1 MHAVHYHRAKFKQV
15 PCINQES
22 RHYQTTHSFQKKGD
36 SQSIMALHLTS
47 NDFQRQEDNDGQP
60 VKHVVHSG
68 PRKSSPEVADIRD
81 LTNRDQRVCDRCSNV
96 STHNDRNGSLDVQNW
111 KKGPAGMM
119 LYHKGGT
126 CMLADVISIA
136 CFQLLWCSGTIKCF
150 IESVL
155 NLLSA
160 ATMLTTMEVLVDE
173 LWTRTVERT
182 PIITPQIGLLRSSL
196 LRNTSPAALPKQ
208 GVETLLRMVFL
219 YCGVNI

>member
-1 MHAVHYHRAKFKQV
+1 MTANQLNMSWTVAPAKARRK
-15 PCINQES
+15 S
-22 RHYQTTHSFQKKGD
+22 
-36 SQSIMALHLTS
+36 LTS
-47 NDFQRQEDNDGQP
+47 VIWPIETSVF
-60 VKHVVHSG
+60 V
-68 PRKSSPEVADIRD
+68 
-81 LTNRDQRVCDRCSNV
+81 T
-96 STHNDRNGSLDVQNW
+96 DVPMLAPITIGMARW
-111 KKGPAGMM
+111 TSRTKKKGPAGMM

-182 PIITPQIGLLRSSL
+182 PIITPQMGLLRSSL

-219 YCGVNI
+219 YCDVNISMNPR